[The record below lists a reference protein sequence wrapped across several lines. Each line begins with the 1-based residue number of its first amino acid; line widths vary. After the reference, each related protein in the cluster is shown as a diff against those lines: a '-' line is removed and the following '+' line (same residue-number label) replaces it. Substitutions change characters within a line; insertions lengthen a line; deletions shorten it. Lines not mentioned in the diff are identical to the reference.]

1 MEDHLL
7 ELEPLLQSLS
17 GVVSTADVLMSL
29 GILAIEQN
37 LVRPDIVEASVI
49 IIKGGR
55 HLVINQH

>member
-49 IIKGGR
+49 MIKGGR